1 MSSGAQW
8 GKNGRA
14 VVERWTGRHTN
25 LGRCQ
30 KSIHITSGVLD
41 CVLSMNSPSKP
52 SKPSR
57 AYLKVKEPALLDE
70 LAAIVKQASFQDA
83 KNTAKDPCLLGPPS
97 LEFALYTRVP
107 GSRIRHDGRQGTIDQ
122 DQEFIE
128 FLQSLTE
135 PVGKPANDAAAADGK
150 LEKAITTP
158 LVQYLKEKKAAK
170 AKEAAAAKTAKA
182 KEAKEAKE
190 SKAEKTG
197 KTTVVVKNAPTSAE
211 KARVAKA
218 TQDAVKAINK
228 SVASMQSKTS
238 PQKADAKARPTA
250 PTEKDATV
258 PTVKPPRERGSAA
271 VANRILQRDLG
282 LAPKESKT
290 RAAKASA
297 AAKVVDT
304 TPKGA
309 VSGPTQSPVTA
320 KPLSEIP
327 GTATPAPPTGPRN
340 SRPSS
345 AAAVKPNIVP
355 VARPAKPL
363 PQPTPGA
370 KSAFLKH
377 ANASQGVTEDLL
389 RAAFET
395 FGTLAKCEID
405 KKKGFGYVDFTET
418 EGLKNAMQASPV
430 KVGNGQ
436 VVVLENKTRKPVPPP
451 AASPAS
457 VASTPNDSV
466 AETTNSAMAGGAA
479 SVDAK
484 AASTGTDPTVQPI
497 ISQPMP
503 PRAPRAPLRGAGP
516 VFNRGRSGFPSGRG
530 NLPIPRGAPRGNF
543 RGGRGGMRG
552 GPIATAAGS
561 PGPNAT
567 PGAPATNTTGGG
579 DQST

>member
-1 MSSGAQW
+1 
-8 GKNGRA
+8 
-14 VVERWTGRHTN
+14 
-25 LGRCQ
+25 
-30 KSIHITSGVLD
+30 
-41 CVLSMNSPSKP
+41 MNSPSKP

-70 LAAIVKQASFQDA
+70 LATIVKQASFLDA
-83 KNTAKDPCLLGPPS
+83 KNTTRDPCLLGPPS

-122 DQEFIE
+122 DQEFID

-135 PVGKPANDAAAADGK
+135 PAGKPANDAAVADGK
-150 LEKAITTP
+150 LEKATTTP

-170 AKEAAAAKTAKA
+170 AKEAATAKTAKA

-197 KTTVVVKNAPTSAE
+197 KTTVVVKNAPTSVE

-238 PQKADAKARPTA
+238 PQKADAKASPAA
-250 PTEKDATV
+250 PTGKDVTTL
-258 PTVKPPRERGSAA
+258 TVKPPRERGSAA

-297 AAKVVDT
+297 AAKDVDNI
-304 TPKGA
+304 PKCA
-309 VSGPTQSPVTA
+309 VSGPTQSPISA
-320 KPLSEIP
+320 KPSSEVP

-363 PQPTPGA
+363 HQPTPGA

-395 FGTLAKCEID
+395 FGTLTKCEID
-405 KKKGFGYVDFTET
+405 KKKGFGYVDFKET
-418 EGLKNAMQASPV
+418 EGLKNAMQSSPV

-451 AASPAS
+451 AVPPAS
-457 VASTPNDSV
+457 AASTPNNSV
-466 AETTNSAMAGGAA
+466 RETTASAVAGSAA
-479 SVDAK
+479 SVDVK
-484 AASTGTDPTVQPI
+484 AASTGIDSTVQPI
-497 ISQPMP
+497 TSQPMP
-503 PRAPRAPLRGAGP
+503 PRAPRTLPRGAGP
-516 VFNRGRSGFPSGRG
+516 VFNGGRGGFAPGRG
-530 NLPIPRGAPRGNF
+530 NFPIPRGAPRGNF
-543 RGGRGGMRG
+543 RGSRGGMRG
-552 GPIATAAGS
+552 GSIAAATCS
-561 PGPNAT
+561 PAPS
-567 PGAPATNTTGGG
+567 APATNPTDGG